1 VRTPWEALHQ
11 SLVRSIG
18 TLDSQ
23 ARYEEMRRRERALRR
38 FADAGA
44 LLAYLHDAGGDRD
57 EKDGIYAVLIEATR
71 ARGPDVEV
79 ALALVWLGLWPGLDA
94 IYRRRLR
101 DYKKP
106 AELVSEIGARFIVL
120 VRDADLGRIHRVA
133 ATLVLNVERDV
144 FEALKR
150 RWADEARRADLP
162 HEDKDSDEDDDD
174 TGDRRAACTSPLLRT
189 RGVSE
194 LGLPPRLD
202 PEDDVETLRDLL
214 IGIVGGDADIV
225 LGATVYGLSQR
236 EVAERLGLSHEVT
249 RKRYQR
255 AIDRIRRHFGVG

>member
-1 VRTPWEALHQ
+1 
-11 SLVRSIG
+11 
-18 TLDSQ
+18 
-23 ARYEEMRRRERALRR
+23 MRRRERALRR

-57 EKDGIYAVLIEATR
+57 EKDGIYAVLIDAAR
-71 ARGPDVEV
+71 APGPDVEV

-101 DYKKP
+101 DFIAKP
-106 AELVSEIGARFIVL
+106 SKPEELVSEIGARFTAL
-120 VRDADLGRIHRVA
+120 VRGADLGRINRVA

-144 FEALKR
+144 YEALKR

-162 HEDKDSDEDDDD
+162 RDDDD
-174 TGDRRAACTSPLLRT
+174 DDDEEETCGRREARTSPLLRT
-189 RGVSE
+189 RDVSE
-194 LGLPPRLD
+194 LGQPPRLD
-202 PEDDVETLRDLL
+202 PEEDVEALRDLL
-214 IGIVGGDADIV
+214 IGIVGRDADIV

-255 AIDRIRRHFGVG
+255 AIDRIRRHFEVG